1 MTMLAERDKA
11 VLARLGWTEVRETF
25 PPLGEEIDV
34 MRVIDRDHQELWRQS
49 FASRTE
55 VKESG
60 ITHWA
65 KIVKREI

>member
-1 MTMLAERDKA
+1 MTMLTERDKA
-11 VLARLGWTEVRETF
+11 VLARLGWIDVNDNF
-25 PPLGEEIDV
+25 PPLGEDIEV

-60 ITHWA
+60 ITHWS